1 MEIQIQD
8 LVQSIKCD
16 GIEEAR
22 KEADAIIADAKAK
35 AEKIIADSKAQ
46 AEKNI
51 ESANREIESS
61 KALIK
66 QAERDAVLSVKKEL
80 ALVVERILS
89 DKIAKDLTG
98 ESLAKL
104 VVAAMNGEDPS
115 KFVVEV
121 DAANASLKS
130 ALAKHI
136 EKGLEIHPAKGA
148 TLKLCC
154 KDGSGYYDFS
164 DEEIAAILKPFL
176 GEMKI

>member
-8 LVQSIKCD
+8 LVQSIKRD
-16 GIEEAR
+16 GIEEAC

-80 ALVVERILS
+80 EKVLGNIMAQ
-89 DKIAKDLTG
+89 K
-98 ESLAKL
+98 
-104 VVAAMNGEDPS
+104 VAA
-115 KFVVEV
+115 
-121 DAANASLKS
+121 
-130 ALAKHI
+130 
-136 EKGLEIHPAKGA
+136 
-148 TLKLCC
+148 
-154 KDGSGYYDFS
+154 
-164 DEEIAAILKPFL
+164 
-176 GEMKI
+176 